1 MADTTSAIM
10 VRLILRRDRI
20 LLPLWIVPLAV
31 IPISY
36 VQTFGD
42 LSRRRSR
49 GRSTRA
55 TPVSSPCTANCPGPA
70 SVSSSPGRWDSYR

>member
-1 MADTTSAIM
+1 MKTLAGTGGL

-36 VQTFGD
+36 VQSFGD
-42 LSRRRSR
+42 LFPDGGIAAEVREQRRFHH
-49 GRSTRA
+49 
-55 TPVSSPCTANCPGPA
+55 PVRRTVRDQPG
-70 SVSSSPGRWDSYR
+70 